1 MFDKE
6 MLRANESDI
15 IDQLPYKIGDIV
27 TNISWLYNSD
37 GVLRYIEGRYFKITK
52 IQMSD
57 DSDMKKSDK
66 KFCNYQKRI
75 ILHLKEVDNIFG
87 ETYTCTI
94 DAVRAG
100 KLSID
105 EVKTELTS
113 IGTIEDTV
121 FISLIILA
129 AFIITFILSFYQI
142 FTAFRWVLCFVL
154 ILMSSILAF
163 NIGLNYE
170 AAYSLKASLASA
182 EAYHKRHE
190 NT

>member
-113 IGTIEDTV
+113 VSIKTDAT
-121 FISLIILA
+121 FISLIILT
-129 AFIITFILSFYQI
+129 AFFITFIFSFYLI
-142 FTAFRWVLCFVL
+142 FTIFRWVICLALFWMSAVL
-154 ILMSSILAF
+154 II
-163 NIGLNYE
+163 NIGVDYE
-170 AAYSLKASLASA
+170 TAYSLKASLASA